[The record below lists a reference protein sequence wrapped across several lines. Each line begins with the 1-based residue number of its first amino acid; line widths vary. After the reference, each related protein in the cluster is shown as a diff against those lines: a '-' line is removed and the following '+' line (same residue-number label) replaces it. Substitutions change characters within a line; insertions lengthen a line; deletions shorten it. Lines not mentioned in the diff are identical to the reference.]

1 MRRIVS
7 FINYT
12 TRAGDTFDSLA
23 LTMYNEEKLAHYII
37 ESNPDH
43 ADVIIF
49 DANIQLRLPVMD
61 SVETP
66 ETFPPWRQD
75 EELET

>member
-1 MRRIVS
+1 MRVTQ

-12 TRAGDTFDSLA
+12 TRQGDTFDALA
-23 LTMYNEEKLAHYII
+23 LSVYNNEKLAHHII
-37 ESNPDH
+37 AYNPDH

-49 DANIQLRLPVMD
+49 DADVKLRIPIFD

-66 ETFPPWRQD
+66 DTLPPWRRGS
-75 EELET
+75 